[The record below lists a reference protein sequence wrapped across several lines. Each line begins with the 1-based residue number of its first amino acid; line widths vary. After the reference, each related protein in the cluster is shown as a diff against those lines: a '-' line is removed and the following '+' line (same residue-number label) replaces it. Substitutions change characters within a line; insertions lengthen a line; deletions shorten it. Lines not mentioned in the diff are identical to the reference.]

1 MMRRLLNCL
10 ALATWPLVSSL
21 SLALF
26 WIRSPTAWV
35 PIPEWIWTQVEKR
48 VEIRCCEHAANVE
61 YFVVLAA
68 AMLTMVAVTALAWA
82 LLRGLRR
89 R

>member
-1 MMRRLLNCL
+1 MRLSLHCL
-10 ALATWPLVSSL
+10 ALGIWLIVSSL

-48 VEIRCCEHAANVE
+48 VEIRCCEHAADVE

-68 AMLTMVAVTALAWA
+68 ATLTMVAVTALVWA

>member
-1 MMRRLLNCL
+1 MRRLLHCL
-10 ALATWPLVSSL
+10 ALAAWLLVSSL
-21 SLALF
+21 GLALF
-26 WIRSPTAWV
+26 WIRSPATWI
-35 PIPEWIWTQVEKR
+35 PIPEWVWRQVETR
-48 VEIRCCEHAANVE
+48 AEIRCCEHAADVK

-68 AMLTMVAVTALAWA
+68 ATLTMVAVTALVWA